1 MLNKIKSYFMST
13 PTKNMFNDYLAYFP
27 TINKQLKLLRGG
39 KISVIDKDTK
49 ETEVYNNWDELNSV
63 YQLFPL
69 PELELAEFKIID
81 EPKQKYWCY
90 GNPTRSNELID
101 FFSNYYLVNRNNIS
115 NGFKYANKVYYLDH
129 NHNLCETS
137 SQLVIDL
144 LVNSSEWQEY
154 KLETKKYTKADIAKI
169 LGLTVD
175 QFEIV

>member
-1 MLNKIKSYFMST
+1 MST

-39 KISVIDKDTK
+39 KISVIDKNTK

-69 PELELAEFKIID
+69 PELAEFTIID
-81 EPKQKYWCY
+81 EPKQKYFCY

-101 FFSNYYLVNRNNIS
+101 FFSNYYKVNRNNIS
-115 NGFKYANKVYYLDH
+115 NGFKYINKVYYLDH